1 MKHLVILAPNWLGD
15 AVMALPAI
23 ADVRRAAPGAT
34 ITVAARP
41 SIAPLFTLVPEVTD
55 TIVLERG
62 ASIGDVGSWRA
73 IGRAV
78 STSQTTTSGSKERPR
93 ATAAPFASNTQLR
106 PSNTRSS
113 LAPN

>member
-1 MKHLVILAPNWLGD
+1 MSWYAREARTSRPYHTMKRLVILAPNWLGD

-23 ADVRRAAPGAT
+23 NDVRRAAPDAT

-55 TIVLERG
+55 TIVLERH

-73 IGRAV
+73 IGAELAGRDFD
-78 STSQTTTSGSKERPR
+78 
-93 ATAAPFASNTQLR
+93 TAL
-106 PSNTRSS
+106 
-113 LAPN
+113 LLPNSIHSALVAA